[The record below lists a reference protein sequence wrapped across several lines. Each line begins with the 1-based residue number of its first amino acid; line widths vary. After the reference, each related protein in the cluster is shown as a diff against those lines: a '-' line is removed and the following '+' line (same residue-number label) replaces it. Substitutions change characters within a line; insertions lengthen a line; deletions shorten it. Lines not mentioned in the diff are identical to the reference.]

1 MIKIFILFLYFLTRI
16 QTPGIMNNTDKK
28 QADEPIISFGLIAD
42 VQYCNCDKT
51 GSRYY
56 RNSLP
61 KLEEAI
67 GGLNAADLDFII
79 NLGDLID
86 RDFKSFEPVLNILKN
101 SRHRIY
107 HLHGNHDYNVR
118 NGYKKKICDLLT
130 GKDSYYSFSR
140 YGFRF
145 IALNSCEISTYS
157 GSRRSAVV
165 ARDMITRLSNKGYP
179 NAFEWNGGM
188 SEDQI
193 EWLRSE
199 LENASINNEYVL
211 VFSHHTVEPAGT
223 HNIYNREEILELISA
238 YDNIIAW
245 FCGHDHSGGYGNFNR
260 THFVILHGMVETAE
274 SNAWAIVEIY
284 DNKLWI
290 KGRGREKSQILAY

>member
-1 MIKIFILFLYFLTRI
+1 MIRIFILFLYYLICT
-16 QTPGIMNNTDKK
+16 QTPGTMNRTDKK
-28 QADEPIISFGLIAD
+28 HADEPVLSFGLIAD
-42 VQYCNCDKT
+42 VQYCNCENT

-56 RNSLP
+56 SNSLS
-61 KLEEAI
+61 KLEKAI
-67 GGLNAADLDFII
+67 EELNSTDLDFIF

-86 RDFKSFEPVLNILKN
+86 RDYKSFEPVLDILN
-101 SRHRIY
+101 DSRHSIY

-118 NGYKKKICDLLT
+118 KKYKKKIHDILT

-140 YGFRF
+140 QGFRF

-157 GSRRSAVV
+157 GSRRSA
-165 ARDMITRLSNKGYP
+165 AMAQEIIDRLSSKGYP
-179 NAFEWNGGM
+179 NAFEWNGAM
-188 SEDQI
+188 SADQI
-193 EWLRSE
+193 EWFRSE
-199 LENASINNEYVL
+199 LKDASDNNEYVL

-260 THFVILHGMVETAE
+260 THFVIMHGMVETAD
-274 SNAWAIVEIY
+274 SNAWALVEIY
-284 DNKLWI
+284 NNKIWI

>member
-1 MIKIFILFLYFLTRI
+1 
-16 QTPGIMNNTDKK
+16 MNNTDKK
-28 QADEPIISFGLIAD
+28 QTDEPLISFGLISD

-67 GGLNAADLDFII
+67 GELNATDLDFII

-86 RDFKSFEPVLNILKN
+86 RDFKSFEPVLNTLKN
-101 SRHRIY
+101 SRHTIY
-107 HLHGNHDYNVR
+107 HLHGNHDYSVSNR
-118 NGYKKKICDLLT
+118 YKKNINDILT
-130 GKDSYYSFSR
+130 GKDSYYSFSLH
-140 YGFRF
+140 GFRF

-157 GSRRSAVV
+157 GSRRSAVM
-165 ARDMITRLSNKGYP
+165 ARDIITRLSSKGYP

-188 SEDQI
+188 SKNQI
-193 EWLRSE
+193 EWFRSE
-199 LENASINNEYVL
+199 LKDARDNNEYVL

-223 HNIYNREEILELISA
+223 HNIFNREEILELISG

-245 FCGHDHSGGYGNFNR
+245 FCGHDHSGGYGNFNS
-260 THFVILHGMVETAE
+260 THFVIMHGMVETADR
-274 SNAWAIVEIY
+274 NAWAVVEVY
-284 DNKLWI
+284 DNKLYI